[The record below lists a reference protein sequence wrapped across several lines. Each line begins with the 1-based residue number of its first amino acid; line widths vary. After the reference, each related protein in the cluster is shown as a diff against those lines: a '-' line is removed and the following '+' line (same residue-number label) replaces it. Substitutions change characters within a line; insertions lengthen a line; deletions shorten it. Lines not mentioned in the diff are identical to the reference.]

1 MESILKRIAELNG
14 SFTKSERALAERI
27 VRDADSVVMKT
38 ITELAGESD
47 SFSTASITR
56 FCKKIGLSGYSELR
70 LELAKEIAKDNAR
83 RQIVSDGAAVI
94 PGLVSSVVEASA
106 SAIKDLGFIMN
117 DDVIR
122 RAVHEIVAADT
133 ITLAGIGASALVA
146 QDLRQKLLRLGIRSM
161 FDADQDVIKVI
172 LSSGSS
178 KDLLIAVSYSGT
190 TRETCDAVRLAKE
203 NGMRVLAMTKKGEN
217 PISAQADVCVPV
229 SENEA
234 LLREG
239 ATLSRLQMLVAVD
252 MIYRALIMDE
262 GVHYDRILDSWDA
275 VNRRMS

>member
-1 MESILKRIAELNG
+1 MKRISELNDI
-14 SFTKSERALAERI
+14 FTKSERALADHI

-70 LELAKEIAKDNAR
+70 LELAKEMATDNAR
-83 RQIVSDGAAVI
+83 RQIVADGENLV
-94 PGLVSSVVEASA
+94 PGLVSTVVDASA
-106 SAIKDLGFIMN
+106 SAINDLKYVLS
-117 DDVIR
+117 DDIIKK
-122 RAVHEIVAADT
+122 AVHEILSASS

-146 QDLRQKLLRLGIRSM
+146 QDLRQKLLRLGIRSL
-161 FDADQDVIKVI
+161 FDADQDVVKVT
-172 LSSGSS
+172 LSSGRS
-178 KDLLIAVSYSGT
+178 KDLLIAISYSGT
-190 TRETCDAVRLAKE
+190 TRETLDAVNIAKE
-203 NGMRVLAMTKKGEN
+203 NGMRVLAMTKKGDN
-217 PISAQADVCVPV
+217 PISEQADVTVPI

-252 MIYRALIMDE
+252 MIYRALIMDG
-262 GVHYDRILDSWDA
+262 GVRYDLILDSWDA
-275 VNRRMS
+275 VNRRIK

>member
-1 MESILKRIAELNG
+1 MKRISELNDT
-14 SFTKSERALAERI
+14 FTKSERALADHI

-70 LELAKEIAKDNAR
+70 LELAKEMATDNAR
-83 RQIVSDGAAVI
+83 RQIVADGENLV
-94 PGLVSSVVEASA
+94 PGLVSTVVDASA
-106 SAIKDLGFIMN
+106 SAINDLKYVLS
-117 DDVIR
+117 DDVIKK
-122 RAVHEIVAADT
+122 AVHEILSASS

-146 QDLRQKLLRLGIRSM
+146 QDLRQKLLRLGIRSL
-161 FDADQDVIKVI
+161 FDADQDVVKVT
-172 LSSGSS
+172 LSSGRS
-178 KDLLIAVSYSGT
+178 KDLLIAISYSGT
-190 TRETCDAVRLAKE
+190 TRETLDAVNIAKE
-203 NGMRVLAMTKKGEN
+203 NGMRVLAMTKKGDN
-217 PISAQADVCVPV
+217 PISEQADVTVPV

-252 MIYRALIMDE
+252 MIYRALIMDG
-262 GVHYDRILDSWDA
+262 GVRYDLILDSWDA
-275 VNRRMS
+275 VNRRMK

>member
-1 MESILKRIAELNG
+1 MKRIAELNG
-14 SFTKSERALAERI
+14 SFTRSERALADRI

-83 RQIVSDGAAVI
+83 RQIVADGEETA
-94 PGLVSSVVEASA
+94 PGLVSSVVDASA
-106 SAIKDLGFIMN
+106 SAIKDLEYVLSDEI
-117 DDVIR
+117 IR
-122 RAVHEIVAADT
+122 KAVHEIISAET

-146 QDLRQKLLRLGIRSM
+146 QDLRQKLLRLGIRSL
-161 FDADQDVIKVI
+161 FDADQDVVKVT
-172 LSSGSS
+172 LSSGGS
-178 KDLLIAVSYSGT
+178 KDLLIAISYSGT
-190 TRETCDAVRLAKE
+190 TRETCDAVTLAKE
-203 NGMRVLAMTKKGEN
+203 NGMRVLAITKKGDN
-217 PISAQADVCVPV
+217 PISQNADVNVPV
-229 SENEA
+229 TENEA

-252 MIYRALIMDE
+252 MIYRALIMDK
-262 GVHYDRILDSWDA
+262 GVHYDRILDSWDV

>member
-1 MESILKRIAELNG
+1 MKRISVLNDT
-14 SFTKSERALAERI
+14 FTKSERALADHI

-70 LELAKEIAKDNAR
+70 LELAKEMATDNAR
-83 RQIVSDGAAVI
+83 RQIVADGENLV
-94 PGLVSSVVEASA
+94 PGLISTVVDASA
-106 SAIKDLGFIMN
+106 SAINDLKYVLS
-117 DDVIR
+117 DDVIKK
-122 RAVHEIVAADT
+122 AVHEILSASS

-146 QDLRQKLLRLGIRSM
+146 QDLRQKLLRLGIRSL
-161 FDADQDVIKVI
+161 FDADQDVVKVT
-172 LSSGSS
+172 LSSGRS
-178 KDLLIAVSYSGT
+178 KDLLIAISYSGT
-190 TRETCDAVRLAKE
+190 TRETLDAVNIAKE
-203 NGMRVLAMTKKGEN
+203 NGMRVLAMTKKGDN
-217 PISAQADVCVPV
+217 PISEQADVTVPV

-252 MIYRALIMDE
+252 MIYRALIMDG
-262 GVHYDRILDSWDA
+262 GVRYDLILDSWDA
-275 VNRRMS
+275 VNRRIK

>member
-1 MESILKRIAELNG
+1 MKRISVLNDT
-14 SFTKSERALAERI
+14 FTKSERALADHI

-70 LELAKEIAKDNAR
+70 LELAKEMAKDNAR
-83 RQIVSDGAAVI
+83 RQIVADGEKLV
-94 PGLVSSVVEASA
+94 PGLVSTVVDASA
-106 SAIKDLGFIMN
+106 SAINDLKYVLS
-117 DDVIR
+117 DDVIKK
-122 RAVHEIVAADT
+122 AVHEILSASS

-146 QDLRQKLLRLGIRSM
+146 QDLRQKLLRLGIRSL
-161 FDADQDVIKVI
+161 FDADQDVVKVT
-172 LSSGSS
+172 LSSGRS
-178 KDLLIAVSYSGT
+178 KDLLIAISYSGT
-190 TRETCDAVRLAKE
+190 TRETLDAVNIAKE
-203 NGMRVLAMTKKGEN
+203 NGMRVLAMTKKGDN
-217 PISAQADVCVPV
+217 PISEQADVTVPV

-252 MIYRALIMDE
+252 MIYRALIMDG
-262 GVHYDRILDSWDA
+262 GVRYDLILDSWDA
-275 VNRRMS
+275 VNRRIK

>member
-1 MESILKRIAELNG
+1 MKRISVLNDT
-14 SFTKSERALAERI
+14 FTKSERALADHI

-70 LELAKEIAKDNAR
+70 LELAKEMATDNAR
-83 RQIVSDGAAVI
+83 RQIVADGENLV
-94 PGLVSSVVEASA
+94 PGLVSTVVDASA
-106 SAIKDLGFIMN
+106 SAINGLKYVLS
-117 DDVIR
+117 DDVIKK
-122 RAVHEIVAADT
+122 AVQEILSASS

-146 QDLRQKLLRLGIRSM
+146 QDLRQKLLRLGIRSL
-161 FDADQDVIKVI
+161 FDADQDVVKVT
-172 LSSGSS
+172 LSSGRS
-178 KDLLIAVSYSGT
+178 KDLLIAISYSGT
-190 TRETCDAVRLAKE
+190 TRETLDAVNIAKE
-203 NGMRVLAMTKKGEN
+203 NGMRVLAMTKKGDN
-217 PISAQADVCVPV
+217 PISEQADVTVPV

-252 MIYRALIMDE
+252 MIYRALIMDG
-262 GVHYDRILDSWDA
+262 GVRYDLILDSWDA
-275 VNRRMS
+275 VNRRIK

>member
-1 MESILKRIAELNG
+1 MKRISVLNDT
-14 SFTKSERALAERI
+14 FTKSERALADHI

-70 LELAKEIAKDNAR
+70 LELAKEMATDNAR
-83 RQIVSDGAAVI
+83 RQIVADGENLV
-94 PGLVSSVVEASA
+94 PGLVSTVVDASA
-106 SAIKDLGFIMN
+106 SAINDLKYVLS
-117 DDVIR
+117 DDIIKK
-122 RAVHEIVAADT
+122 AVHEILSASS

-146 QDLRQKLLRLGIRSM
+146 QDLRQKLLRLGIRSL
-161 FDADQDVIKVI
+161 FDADQDVVKVT
-172 LSSGSS
+172 LSSGRS
-178 KDLLIAVSYSGT
+178 KDLLIAISYSGT
-190 TRETCDAVRLAKE
+190 TRETLDAVNIAKE
-203 NGMRVLAMTKKGEN
+203 NGMRVLAMTKKGDN
-217 PISAQADVCVPV
+217 PISEQADVTVPV

-252 MIYRALIMDE
+252 MIYRALIMDG
-262 GVHYDRILDSWDA
+262 GVRYDLILDSWDA
-275 VNRRMS
+275 VNRRIK

>member
-1 MESILKRIAELNG
+1 MKRISELNET
-14 SFTKSERALAERI
+14 FTKSERALADHI

-70 LELAKEIAKDNAR
+70 LELAKEMATDNAR
-83 RQIVSDGAAVI
+83 RQIVADGENLV
-94 PGLVSSVVEASA
+94 PGLVSTVVDASA
-106 SAIKDLGFIMN
+106 SAINDLKYVLS
-117 DDVIR
+117 DDVIKK
-122 RAVHEIVAADT
+122 AVHEILSASS

-146 QDLRQKLLRLGIRSM
+146 QDLRQKLLRLGIRSL
-161 FDADQDVIKVI
+161 FDADQDVVKVT
-172 LSSGSS
+172 LSSGRS
-178 KDLLIAVSYSGT
+178 KDLLIAISYSGT
-190 TRETCDAVRLAKE
+190 TRETLDAVNIAKE
-203 NGMRVLAMTKKGEN
+203 NGMRVLAMTKKGDN
-217 PISAQADVCVPV
+217 PISEQADVTVPV

-252 MIYRALIMDE
+252 MIYRALIMDG
-262 GVHYDRILDSWDA
+262 GVRYDLILDSWDA
-275 VNRRMS
+275 VNRRIK

>member
-1 MESILKRIAELNG
+1 MLNDT
-14 SFTKSERALAERI
+14 FTKSERALADHI

-70 LELAKEIAKDNAR
+70 LELAKEMATDNAR
-83 RQIVSDGAAVI
+83 RQIVADGENLV
-94 PGLVSSVVEASA
+94 PGLVSTVVDASA
-106 SAIKDLGFIMN
+106 SAINGLKYVLS
-117 DDVIR
+117 DDVIKK
-122 RAVHEIVAADT
+122 AVHEILSASS

-146 QDLRQKLLRLGIRSM
+146 QDLRQKLLRLGIRSL
-161 FDADQDVIKVI
+161 FDADQDVVKVT
-172 LSSGSS
+172 LSSGRS
-178 KDLLIAVSYSGT
+178 KDLLIAISYSGT
-190 TRETCDAVRLAKE
+190 TRETLDAVNIAKE
-203 NGMRVLAMTKKGEN
+203 NGMRVLAMTKKGDN
-217 PISAQADVCVPV
+217 PISEQADVTVPV

-252 MIYRALIMDE
+252 MIYRALIMDG
-262 GVHYDRILDSWDA
+262 GVRYDLILDSWDA
-275 VNRRMS
+275 VNRRIK

>member
-1 MESILKRIAELNG
+1 MKRISVLNDT
-14 SFTKSERALAERI
+14 FTKSERALADHI

-70 LELAKEIAKDNAR
+70 LELAKEMATDNAR
-83 RQIVSDGAAVI
+83 RQIVADGENLV
-94 PGLVSSVVEASA
+94 PGLVSTVVDASA
-106 SAIKDLGFIMN
+106 SAINGLKYVLS
-117 DDVIR
+117 DDVIKK
-122 RAVHEIVAADT
+122 AVHEILSASS

-146 QDLRQKLLRLGIRSM
+146 QDLRQKLLRLGIRSL
-161 FDADQDVIKVI
+161 FDADQDVVKVT
-172 LSSGSS
+172 LSSGRSI
-178 KDLLIAVSYSGT
+178 DLLIAISYSGT
-190 TRETCDAVRLAKE
+190 TRETLDAVNIAKE
-203 NGMRVLAMTKKGEN
+203 NGMRVLAMTKKGDN
-217 PISAQADVCVPV
+217 PISEQADVTVPV

-252 MIYRALIMDE
+252 MIYRALIMDG
-262 GVHYDRILDSWDA
+262 GVRYDLILDSWDA
-275 VNRRMS
+275 VNRRIK

>member
-1 MESILKRIAELNG
+1 MKRISVLNDT
-14 SFTKSERALAERI
+14 FTKSERALADHI

-70 LELAKEIAKDNAR
+70 LELAKEMATDNAR
-83 RQIVSDGAAVI
+83 RQIVADGENLV
-94 PGLVSSVVEASA
+94 PGLVSTVVDASA
-106 SAIKDLGFIMN
+106 SAINDMKYVLS
-117 DDVIR
+117 DDVIKK
-122 RAVHEIVAADT
+122 AVHEILSASS

-146 QDLRQKLLRLGIRSM
+146 QDLRQKLLRLGIRSL
-161 FDADQDVIKVI
+161 FDADQDVVKVT
-172 LSSGSS
+172 LSSGRS
-178 KDLLIAVSYSGT
+178 KDLLIAISYSGT
-190 TRETCDAVRLAKE
+190 TRETLDAVNIAKE
-203 NGMRVLAMTKKGEN
+203 NGMRVLAMTKKGDN
-217 PISAQADVCVPV
+217 PISEQADVTVPV

-252 MIYRALIMDE
+252 MIYRALIMDG
-262 GVHYDRILDSWDA
+262 GVRYDLILDSWDA
-275 VNRRMS
+275 VNRRIK